1 VFGEC
6 GLFARS
12 VYGSNVNAVCTR
24 HKGTFLNDDVS
35 DVFATEKI
43 STQDKTPRYERCK
56 SRRQPSILLFVK
68 NNQHASEL

>member
-1 VFGEC
+1 VLGGG

-12 VYGSNVNAVCTR
+12 VYGSTVTAICTR
-24 HKGTFLNDDVS
+24 DQGPWFNDDVS

-43 STQDKTPRYERCK
+43 STQDETPRYERCK